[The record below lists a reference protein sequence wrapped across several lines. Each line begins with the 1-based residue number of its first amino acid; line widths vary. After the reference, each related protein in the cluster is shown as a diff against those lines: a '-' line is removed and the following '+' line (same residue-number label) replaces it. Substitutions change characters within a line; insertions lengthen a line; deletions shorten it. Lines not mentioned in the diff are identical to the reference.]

1 MFNFDYATL
10 RLIGLTPAIANQL
23 HALASNF
30 TEDHTLQAARITEI
44 HRDSLVLHN
53 GNTLLQA
60 RALPRLLDDLKS
72 EQSNLAVGDW
82 GLFIGSPENGYR
94 FVARMPPL
102 THLAR
107 RNSKER
113 LQPLASN
120 IDTALLVMG
129 LDNDFNLRRLE
140 RYLALVHA
148 AGVTPVVLLSKAD
161 QHENAAARQAEV
173 EQRLSANV
181 PVFAINGLSLTNTD
195 LLAPWMSAGQTLIL
209 LGSSGAG
216 KSTLTNTLTNS
227 AQKTNGVRAG
237 DERGHHT
244 TTSRSLHLC
253 PGGACIIDTPGLR
266 SLQLNLDEEAL
277 SASFADIDELAEA
290 CQFRD
295 CSHQSE
301 PGCAV
306 RIAVDEDRLKN
317 YQKLLR
323 ESQRIQQ
330 TPLDKIAARAKWKVL
345 VRSVKERDS
354 LKHPH

>member
-1 MFNFDYATL
+1 MINFDFASL

-23 HALASNF
+23 HALATHF
-30 TEDHTLQAARITEI
+30 TEDTTLQVARITEV
-44 HRDSLVLHN
+44 HRDKLALHN
-53 GNTLLQA
+53 GNCSLQA
-60 RALPRLLDDLKS
+60 HALPRLLQELAANELS
-72 EQSNLAVGDW
+72 LAVGDW
-82 GLFIGSPENGYR
+82 GLLSGTAQSSYCFI
-94 FVARMPPL
+94 ARMPAL

-107 RNSKER
+107 RNSDGR
-113 LQPLASN
+113 LQALASN

-148 AGVTPVVLLSKAD
+148 AYVAPVVLLTKAD
-161 QHENAAARQAEV
+161 MHAHAAARRSEV
-173 EQRLSANV
+173 EQRLSASV
-181 PVFAINGLSLTNTD
+181 PVFAVNGQSEDTAN
-195 LLAPWMSAGQTLIL
+195 LLLPWMAAGQSLIL

-216 KSTLTNTLTNS
+216 KSTLTNTL
-227 AQKTNGVRAG
+227 ANGRQETDVVRAG
-237 DERGHHT
+237 DHRGHHT
-244 TTSRSLHLC
+244 TTARSLHQC

-277 SASFADIDELAEA
+277 SASFSDIDTLAAE

-306 RIAVDEDRLKN
+306 RAVVDEDRLKN

-323 ESQRIQQ
+323 ETRRNQQ
-330 TPLDKIAARAKWKVL
+330 TPLDKIAARSKWKVL
-345 VRSVKERDS
+345 IRSVKERDK
-354 LKHPH
+354 LKRN